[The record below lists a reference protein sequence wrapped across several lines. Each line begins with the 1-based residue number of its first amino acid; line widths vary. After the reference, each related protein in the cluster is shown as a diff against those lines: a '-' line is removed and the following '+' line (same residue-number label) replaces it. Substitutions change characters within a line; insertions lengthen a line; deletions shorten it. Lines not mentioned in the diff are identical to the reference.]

1 LQSVGLQL
9 ANSTLMKSQWDCFL
23 QNLGEWQGSFTQL
36 SQRGEVLNDTPS
48 FLSLEGLDNNQK
60 VRLTLRRDG
69 KPEVV
74 LEYETIGGG
83 LKFCENGSF
92 SQGAIQFAPY
102 TQFGAELAL
111 LHGDRRL
118 RLVQLF
124 NKESQFEQ
132 LTLIRERRVGT
143 DAPERLP
150 LTIEDLIGEWRG
162 EAVTIYPDWRSPD
175 AYQTSLKLQH
185 QGSDRL
191 VQELSIGGEKV
202 LTSTAT
208 IQGSVLSFDGVQV
221 LLLPDGA
228 SSTCP
233 VQIRSG
239 QPLFLEVG
247 WLLQPDLRQR
257 LIRRYS
263 DKGEWVSLTLV
274 TERKTSVS

>member
-1 LQSVGLQL
+1 MQSVVLQL

-36 SQRGEVLNDTPS
+36 SPRGEVLNDTPS

-69 KPEVV
+69 KPKVM

-83 LKFCENGSF
+83 LRFFENGAF
-92 SQGAIQFAPY
+92 SQGAMQFSPY

-111 LHGDRRL
+111 LHSDRRV

-143 DAPERLP
+143 DAPERPP
-150 LTIEDLIGEWRG
+150 LTIEDLIGEWHG

-175 AYQTSLKLQH
+175 AYQTSLKLH
-185 QGSDRL
+185 REGSDRL
-191 VQELSIGGEKV
+191 VQEIAIRGEKI
-202 LTSTAT
+202 LTSTAA

-221 LLLPDGA
+221 ILLPDGA

-233 VQIRSG
+233 VQIRSWH
-239 QPLFLEVG
+239 PLFLEVG
-247 WLLQPDLRQR
+247 WLLEPNLRQR

-274 TERKTSVS
+274 TERKTSLG